1 MTAASCHVELPSMEG
16 TFHPF
21 AVKPSERQRHAAMW
35 TEIPHRGNLA
45 LSIATQENRQSKHE
59 ERLQCSWPQL
69 AARQG
74 RIPKAKERTT
84 L

>member
-1 MTAASCHVELPSMEG
+1 MEG

-21 AVKPSERQRHAAMW
+21 AVKLSERQRHAAMW
-35 TEIPHRGNLA
+35 TKIPHRGNLA
-45 LSIATQENRQSKHE
+45 LSIATQENRQPEHE
-59 ERLQCSWPQL
+59 ERLQRPMPL

-74 RIPKAKERTT
+74 GIPKAEERTT